1 MYHIL
6 EFNTGQPIILWQS
19 GNNLQKYII
28 NSGRIFNRG
37 MLAKDINQNFRVWNT
52 SPAYIS
58 YESVDGSTVVCHITL
73 DSIKEVFTT
82 KNQSAFL
89 EYNNK
94 LFIFYLTPADDKFEL
109 YVSTSDNFNEKKLI
123 CNNLDFSENLYV
135 LQNNYLFILFLN
147 EKQLFIS
154 SDFKVVATISMSS
167 SKNANTVN
175 LQNEVSK
182 LKFEL
187 HQLEQH
193 HADFVKE
200 YDQLSA
206 YTGEL
211 QEKLRKT
218 RLNLKEQR
226 EN

>member
-6 EFNTGQPIILWQS
+6 EFNNGQPVILWQS
-19 GNNLQKYII
+19 GNNLHKYII

-37 MLAKDINQNFRVWNT
+37 IILKDINKNFRICNT
-52 SPAYIS
+52 NPVYIS
-58 YESVDGSTVVCHITL
+58 YESVDGSTVVCHITA

-82 KNQSAFL
+82 KCLCSFM
-89 EYNNK
+89 ESMNK
-94 LFIFYLTPADDKFEL
+94 LHIFYLSPANDKYEL
-109 YVSTSDNFNEKKLI
+109 FVSTSDNFEEKQLI
-123 CNNLDFSENLYV
+123 CDGLDLTESLSVVRNKEFT
-135 LQNNYLFILFLN
+135 ILFLN
-147 EKQLFIS
+147 EKQIFLS
-154 SDFKVVATISMSS
+154 ADFKIVTTLNMTSSQNSNTI
-167 SKNANTVN
+167 N

-193 HADFVKE
+193 HENFVRE

-218 RLNLKEQR
+218 RLDIQV
-226 EN
+226 

>member
-6 EFNTGQPIILWQS
+6 EFSTGQPIILWQS
-19 GNNLQKYII
+19 GNNLQKYTI
-28 NSGRIFNRG
+28 NSGRIYNRG
-37 MLAKDINQNFRVWNT
+37 ILVKDINRNFKIWNVN
-52 SPAYIS
+52 PAYIS
-58 YESVDGSTVVCHITL
+58 YESVDGATVVCHITP
-73 DSIKEVFTT
+73 DSLNEVFTT
-82 KNQSAFL
+82 KCLSSFT

-94 LFIFYLTPADDKFEL
+94 LYIFYLEPCDDTYQLF
-109 YVSTSDNFNEKKLI
+109 VTTSDNFKEKKLI
-123 CNNLDFSENLYV
+123 FEKLDLSENLHVVRHNEY
-135 LQNNYLFILFLN
+135 FILFLN

-154 SDFKVVATISMSS
+154 SDFKVVTTLTMSPSQNSNTI
-167 SKNANTVN
+167 N

-206 YTGEL
+206 YAGEL

-218 RLNLKEQR
+218 RLNLQE
-226 EN
+226 

>member
-6 EFNTGQPIILWQS
+6 EFNTGQPMILWQS

-28 NSGRIFNRG
+28 NSGRIYNWG
-37 MLAKDINQNFRVWNT
+37 MLLKDINRNFKVWNT
-52 SPAYIS
+52 SPVYIS
-58 YESVDGSTVVCHITL
+58 YESVDGSTVVCHITP
-73 DSIKEVFTT
+73 DSISEIFTT
-82 KNQSAFL
+82 KNLSAFL

-94 LFIFYLTPADDKFEL
+94 LYIFYLTPADNQYEL
-109 YVSTSDNFNEKKLI
+109 YVSTSDDFKEKKLI
-123 CNNLDFSENLYV
+123 CNNLDLSENLCAFKSNDFII
-135 LQNNYLFILFLN
+135 LLFN
-147 EKQLFIS
+147 EKQLFLS
-154 SDFKVVATISMSS
+154 SDFKVVTTMNMSS
-167 SKNANTVN
+167 SQNSNTVN

-193 HADFVKE
+193 HSDFVKE

-218 RLNLKEQR
+218 RLNLKD
-226 EN
+226 

>member
-6 EFNTGQPIILWQS
+6 EFTNGQPIILWQS

-28 NSGRIFNRG
+28 SSGRIYNKG
-37 MLAKDINQNFRVWNT
+37 ILLKDINSRFKVWNMD
-52 SPAYIS
+52 PVYIS
-58 YESVDGSTVVCHITL
+58 YESVDGSTVISHIAS
-73 DSIKEVFTT
+73 DGIGEVFTT
-82 KNQSAFL
+82 KNLSAL
-89 EYNNK
+89 IEYNNK
-94 LFIFYLTPADDKFEL
+94 LLVFYLSPTDDKYEL
-109 YVSTSDNFNEKKLI
+109 YVTTSDDFKEKKLI
-123 CNNLDFSENLYV
+123 CEGLDLSENMCAV
-135 LQNNYLFILFLN
+135 RNNDFIILFFN

-154 SDFKVVATISMSS
+154 SEFKVVTTINMSS
-167 SKNANTVN
+167 SQNSNTIN

-193 HADFVKE
+193 HADFVRE

-218 RLNLKEQR
+218 RLNLKE
-226 EN
+226 

>member
-6 EFNTGQPIILWQS
+6 EFDNGQPMILWQS
-19 GNNLQKYII
+19 GNSLTKYII
-28 NSGRIFNRG
+28 NNGRVFNRG
-37 MLAKDINQNFRVWNT
+37 VLLKDINLNFRVWNT
-52 SPAYIS
+52 SPSYVS
-58 YESVDGSTVVCHITL
+58 YESVDGSTVVCHITT
-73 DSIKEVFTT
+73 DSINEVFTT
-82 KNQSAFL
+82 KNLSTLL

-94 LFIFYLTPADDKFEL
+94 LYIFSLIPANDKYEL
-109 YVSTSDNFNEKKLI
+109 YISTSDNFEEKTLI
-123 CNNLDFSENLYV
+123 CDGLDLSENLFAVKHNEYI
-135 LQNNYLFILFLN
+135 ILFLN

-154 SDFKVVATISMSS
+154 SDLKIVTTISMSS
-167 SKNANTVN
+167 SQSSNTIN

-193 HADFVKE
+193 HSDFVKE
-200 YDQLSA
+200 YEQLSA

-218 RLNLKEQR
+218 RLNMPE
-226 EN
+226 